1 MVISKCELNLSTEFE
16 SQSNDFSIHSRASLY
31 SKHFNTH
38 VIQTKHKQTPM
49 ILTFSHIH
57 HVESID
63 TIDDC

>member
-38 VIQTKHKQTPM
+38 VIHTKKTKTI

-57 HVESID
+57 HVESINA
-63 TIDDC
+63 IDDC